1 MENNAVEARSVQ
13 TIVRTDLGPWAEAWD
28 ALVDGLRL
36 PSPFLRSWWI
46 DHTTVGRP
54 AVVLVISGDR
64 LLGGAAFQIR
74 HVRRV
79 DRIEMAGQGPLEPD
93 HLDLVSANADVPVVQ
108 AALRAW
114 LGSVGGEIVLDGL
127 VDGAALLG
135 ALPGL
140 RRAKVSAVAPY
151 APLPGSAADYFAG
164 RGGRTR
170 STITRTDKRLRAAGV
185 TDRSSTGQDVESAIA
200 SLTRLHD
207 ARWGEASAL
216 DQAWAS
222 FENAARAGAA
232 AGEVWFHE
240 LVGPDGLTIA
250 VEVDFFVAGRF
261 SFYQA
266 GRLPDHDW
274 RGSGSVLKA
283 RVIEH
288 AVALGASEYDLLRGD
303 EPYKTEWASAERPL
317 VSVRSGTG
325 VRGIAAFLGAQV
337 AAAIAARRAAASESG
352 DPTED

>member
-1 MENNAVEARSVQ
+1 VEPNVVQ
-13 TIVRTDLGPWAEAWD
+13 TIVRPDLGPWASAWD
-28 ALVDGLRL
+28 ALVDGLRV

-46 DHTTVGRP
+46 DHTCGGRP
-54 AVVLVISGDR
+54 AIVLVTDGDR

-74 HVRRV
+74 RVRRV

-93 HLDLVSANADVPVVQ
+93 HLDLVAAHADVPAVQ
-108 AALRAW
+108 AAVRTW
-114 LGSVGGEIVLDGL
+114 LASVGGEIVLDGL

-135 ALPGL
+135 ALPVL
-140 RRAKVSAVAPY
+140 RRASVSAVAPY
-151 APLPGSAADYFAG
+151 APLAGTAAEYFAG

-185 TDRSSTGQDVESAIA
+185 TDRSSTGDDVESAIA

-216 DQAWAS
+216 SQAWTG
-222 FENAARAGAA
+222 FEDAARAGAA

-240 LVGPDGLTIA
+240 LVGPDGATIA
-250 VEVDFFVAGRF
+250 VEVDFFVARRF

-266 GRLPDHDW
+266 GRLTDHDW

-288 AVALGASEYDLLRGD
+288 AVELGASEYDLLRGD
-303 EPYKTEWASAERPL
+303 EPYKTEWASAERSL

-325 VRGIAAFLGAQV
+325 VRGVAAFLGAQ
-337 AAAIAARRAAASESG
+337 AHAAIADFRAARKRPESSASGS
-352 DPTED
+352 P